1 MMAIVVGAFLWAVVA
16 ALALSA
22 AVHSGAL
29 FKQGLRNGLRDFVYL
44 LPRVTV
50 GIIGSGYIAAV
61 LPHSLIA
68 GSLGPQSGIAGT
80 AIATL
85 GGALTPGGPV
95 IGFSIALAALKGG
108 AGMPQVIAY
117 LTAWAL
123 FAFHRLVMYEIAAMP
138 PRVVWLR
145 ALVSLPIPFAAA
157 AMATLIGR
165 P

>member
-1 MMAIVVGAFLWAVVA
+1 MMALLVNVFLWAVVA
-16 ALALSA
+16 ALALAA
-22 AVHSGAL
+22 AVKSGAL
-29 FKQGLRNGLRDFVYL
+29 FTTGLRGGLRDFVYL

-61 LPHSLIA
+61 LPQSLIA
-68 GSLGPQSGIAGT
+68 GSLGPQSGILGT
-80 AIATL
+80 AIATV

-123 FAFHRLVMYEIAAMP
+123 YAFHRLVMYEIAVMP

-157 AMATLIGR
+157 AMATLLGR